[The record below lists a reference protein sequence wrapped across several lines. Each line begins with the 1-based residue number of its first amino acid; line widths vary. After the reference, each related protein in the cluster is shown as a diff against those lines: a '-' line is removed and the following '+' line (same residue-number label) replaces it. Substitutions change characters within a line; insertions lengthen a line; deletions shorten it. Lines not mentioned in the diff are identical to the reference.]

1 MFWAAK
7 TEHDEDETDEEESEV
22 VKVVDTD
29 IFFYGD
35 VTEANI
41 LELNT
46 KILKLS
52 KKLLIRSVTF
62 TGYNPRITLHI
73 KSGGGDVYSGLSA
86 MDHISAS
93 KVPVDTVAD
102 GLCASAATFILMGG
116 SRRYMRPSGYILIHQ
131 MSSEFWG
138 KYEDMKDEIKT
149 CEKIMKIIRAIY
161 KQKTQ
166 IPTKKLNVMM
176 KRDIYLTSTECLQY
190 GIVDEICPGISYT
203 DTSE

>member
-1 MFWAAK
+1 MFWANK
-7 TEHDEDETDEEESEV
+7 TDPDETEEVEESTDV

-29 IFFYGD
+29 IFFYGS

-46 KILKLS
+46 QLLKLS
-52 KKLLIRSVTF
+52 KTLLKKSISL

-86 MDHISAS
+86 MDHIMGC

-116 SRRYMRPSGYILIHQ
+116 SRRYMRPSGHILIHQ

-149 CEKIMKIIRAIY
+149 CEKIMKIIRSIY
-161 KQKTQ
+161 QKRTS
-166 IPTKKLNVMM
+166 IPTKKLNTMM

-190 GIVDEICPGISYT
+190 EIVDEICPGISYT
-203 DTSE
+203 GTSE

>member
-1 MFWAAK
+1 MFWASK
-7 TEHDEDETDEEESEV
+7 TEHDDDTDDESEV

-35 VTEANI
+35 VTESNI

-46 KILKLS
+46 KLLKLS
-52 KKLLIRSVTF
+52 KKLLINSVSL

-102 GLCASAATFILMGG
+102 GLCASAATFLLMGG

-131 MSSEFWG
+131 VSSEFWG

-149 CEKIMKIIRAIY
+149 CEKIMKIIRTIY
-161 KQKTQ
+161 KQKTK
-166 IPTKKLNVMM
+166 IPTKNLNVMM

-203 DTSE
+203 NTSE

>member
-1 MFWAAK
+1 MRWASKADPEESD
-7 TEHDEDETDEEESEV
+7 TEDDSEV
-22 VKVVDTD
+22 VRVIDTD
-29 IFFYGD
+29 MFFYGD
-35 VTEANI
+35 VNETNI

-46 KILKLS
+46 KLLKLS
-52 KKLLIRSVTF
+52 KDLLKKSMTLN
-62 TGYNPRITLHI
+62 GYNPRITLHI

-86 MDHISAS
+86 MDHISAC

-149 CEKIMKIIRAIY
+149 CEKIMNIIRSIY
-161 KQKTQ
+161 KQRTQ

-203 DTSE
+203 STS